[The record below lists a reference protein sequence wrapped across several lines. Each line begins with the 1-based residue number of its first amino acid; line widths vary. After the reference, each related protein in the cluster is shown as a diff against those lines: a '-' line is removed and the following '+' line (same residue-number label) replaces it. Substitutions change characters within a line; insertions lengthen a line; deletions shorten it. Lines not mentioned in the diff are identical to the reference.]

1 MGKDEDFWDKR
12 STILKYH
19 GEIYRNEK
27 KKGDSNIS
35 NEELFNIAKNKS
47 GITKFDD
54 LIDEH
59 NLRQHFAEF
68 SSIDIGASITIGFLS
83 TLIALYTD
91 SKGQYLENQFKKL
104 ETPKSTNIAASDYK
118 AGTNHRSYFGHDILN
133 PLQKLPE
140 GFNYRGENIG
150 GKTLY
155 QMYLDSYPTNN
166 NFLLNKM
173 NLIRPIW
180 DMIAHFLSDLPT
192 KEGLPLPGSSY
203 FTKWEQNSLNM
214 CGFSSKNDFLKKVKE
229 EYKTVN
235 FSDITS
241 TMFVYF
247 ISKAYIS
254 TRFKTKNLSKEAKD
268 IFNNQVLITSYAT
281 GIVSQLS
288 LAYFGVKKPSAK
300 LNLVM
305 LTRFLYHNYKIMKLI
320 NKEHTKLMYQ
330 YDKDIKALQ
339 DENLS
344 FNDYVQSLN

>member
-1 MGKDEDFWDKR
+1 
-12 STILKYH
+12 
-19 GEIYRNEK
+19 
-27 KKGDSNIS
+27 
-35 NEELFNIAKNKS
+35 
-47 GITKFDD
+47 
-54 LIDEH
+54 
-59 NLRQHFAEF
+59 
-68 SSIDIGASITIGFLS
+68 
-83 TLIALYTD
+83 
-91 SKGQYLENQFKKL
+91 
-104 ETPKSTNIAASDYK
+104 
-118 AGTNHRSYFGHDILN
+118 
-133 PLQKLPE
+133 
-140 GFNYRGENIG
+140 
-150 GKTLY
+150 
-155 QMYLDSYPTNN
+155 
-166 NFLLNKM
+166 
-173 NLIRPIW
+173 
-180 DMIAHFLSDLPT
+180 
-192 KEGLPLPGSSY
+192 
-203 FTKWEQNSLNM
+203 M